1 MRPTLSFIFASLLA
15 SSAAVHGGPAAPTPA
30 PTQAPTQLEQA
41 RSAFQQRF
49 PTVKPAD
56 FRATPLPGV
65 YEVTLGMDV
74 LYVSADARYLV
85 RGALIGLDGNDDLTE
100 RRRAELRRSL
110 LATVPDSQLIVFRQ
124 GAPKYSVTVFTDVD
138 CGYCRKLHAEIAEYT
153 RRGIEVRYLF
163 FPRAGLGSES
173 WQKAQDVWCAKDR
186 NAALTS
192 AKRGDLLPHR
202 ECDASAVATGYRLGE
217 AFRLDGTPMIISAE
231 GYQIG
236 GYLTPAEMLQRLSGL
251 AAKAKARS

>member
-1 MRPTLSFIFASLLA
+1 MRLVLLSFAVLLLTASV
-15 SSAAVHGGPAAPTPA
+15 AVHGGPAAPSPA
-30 PTQAPTQLEQA
+30 PTPLEQA
-41 RSAFQQRF
+41 RSAFQKRF

-74 LYVSADARYLV
+74 LYVSGDARYLV

-100 RRRAELRRSL
+100 RRRAELRRSM
-110 LATVPDSQLIVFRQ
+110 LATVPESQMIVFRQ
-124 GAPKYSVTVFTDVD
+124 GAPKYSVTVLTDVD
-138 CGYCRKLHAEIAEYT
+138 CGYCRKLHSEIAEYN

-186 NAALTS
+186 NAALTA
-192 AKRGDLLPHR
+192 AKKGTVLPHL
-202 ECDASAVATGYRLGE
+202 ECDAGAVATGYRIGE
-217 AFRLDGTPMIISAE
+217 AFRLSGTPMIISADGFE
-231 GYQIG
+231 IG
-236 GYLTPAEMLQRLSGL
+236 GYLTPAEMQERLDAL
-251 AAKAKARS
+251 ATKPKAKARG